1 LAKDHYFFVVFHLA
15 IVCPSIYVPNQPL

>member
-1 LAKDHYFFVVFHLA
+1 LAKDHYFFVVFHFA